1 MRYFGW
7 LIAGFAFYKLSS
19 VLEAMGDAAPYAA
32 EGAVATER
40 LQYHGAALVVL
51 IAGGACFIR
60 AGILIWKSVRG
71 GGSPKP
77 GRKAAKA
84 ETPVEAETEFDP
96 DAVIERYL
104 ANRDGASTPPGPGST
119 TGFGRRGL

>member
-32 EGAVATER
+32 EGAVAYER

-51 IAGGACFIR
+51 IAGGACFVR
-60 AGILIWKSVRG
+60 AGILIWRTIRAGTPWTDKA
-71 GGSPKP
+71 SPK
-77 GRKAAKA
+77 A
-84 ETPVEAETEFDP
+84 EGAVDPEPEFDP
-96 DAVIERYL
+96 DAALARYL
-104 ANRDGASTPPGPGST
+104 ASKGEQPPHNANPG
-119 TGFGRRGL
+119 GFGRRGL

>member
-7 LIAGFAFYKLSS
+7 LIAGFAFYKLSG

-32 EGAVATER
+32 DGGVAYER
-40 LQYHGAALVVL
+40 LQYHGTALALLV
-51 IAGGACFIR
+51 AGGACFVR

-77 GRKAAKA
+77 DKPAKA
-84 ETPVEAETEFDP
+84 EAPVEAEPAFDP
-96 DAVIERYL
+96 DAALARYL
-104 ANRDGASTPPGPGST
+104 ANRDGGDTPRPTSP

>member
-7 LIAGFAFYKLSS
+7 LIAGFAFYKLSG

-32 EGAVATER
+32 EGVSGER
-40 LQYHGAALVVL
+40 LQYHLGALALL
-51 IAGGACFIR
+51 IAGGACFVR

-71 GGSPKP
+71 GGSPPDKS
-77 GRKAAKA
+77 GKSAS
-84 ETPVEAETEFDP
+84 PVEAEPEFDA
-96 DAVIERYL
+96 DAALARYL
-104 ANRDGASTPPGPGST
+104 AKRDGGQAPGPTSP